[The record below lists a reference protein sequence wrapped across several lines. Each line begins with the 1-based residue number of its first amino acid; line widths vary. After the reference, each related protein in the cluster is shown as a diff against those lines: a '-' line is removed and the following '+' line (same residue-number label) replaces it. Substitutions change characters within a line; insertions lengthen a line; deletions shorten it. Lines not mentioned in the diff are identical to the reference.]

1 MASISQCSIA
11 LLLYRRSRI
20 CVGSLVKYVCL
31 SGGITSLGFSV
42 DRTSSSLSRLDLSG
56 LSWHRSCP
64 CHLWQAAIVWAPA
77 YTAVYQ
83 CLCLAIKRRV
93 LQYRVIFFTPWKHS
107 RLPGY
112 PLARVTTLTNV
123 DDTACLSLCQGIPQY
138 PEYPGWLYVLG
149 MPLPADVPLS
159 RASARATD
167 LGRGPNLRIGSGR
180 APCVP
185 RSREHEER
193 PAARRE
199 NMPMCEKKTHLYTSL
214 YKRFPFGLCAT

>member
-1 MASISQCSIA
+1 MYAEELLPQDYLSTGRVAHSLVWISSDCHGVVAVLVISGKQPSSA
-11 LLLYRRSRI
+11 LLHTL
-20 CVGSLVKYVCL
+20 
-31 SGGITSLGFSV
+31 
-42 DRTSSSLSRLDLSG
+42 RLFL
-56 LSWHRSCP
+56 
-64 CHLWQAAIVWAPA
+64 
-77 YTAVYQ
+77 

-214 YKRFPFGLCAT
+214 YKRLPFGLCAT